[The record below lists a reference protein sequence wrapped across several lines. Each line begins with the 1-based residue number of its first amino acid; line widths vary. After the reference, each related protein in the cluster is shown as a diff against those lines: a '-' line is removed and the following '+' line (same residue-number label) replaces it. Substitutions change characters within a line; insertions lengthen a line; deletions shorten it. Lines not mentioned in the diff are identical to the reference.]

1 MLTTP
6 EIRNVYEKIQKQLFY
21 MIPEKWDKVYLYASV
36 LDHYNNIQTGEM
48 FFYYYPKSVLK
59 KNPVNVYEVPE
70 RFNIDEAAYL
80 KLAEKLYDEI
90 KTLRNILIQKGE
102 KPWTNITISIEDF
115 KFKVEYSYE
124 DLVNSKYTSY
134 DRHII
139 WRYKYLDIPLTSL
152 LKKDRKMVE
161 EYLSKEKYY
170 NKNIT
175 TYNEGIYKKPVS
187 NIMKYDKEETDN
199 KVEVKTTNELENK
212 QENNIENKIEEKQV
226 KDETTIKSQ
235 ILNFKSE

>member
-80 KLAEKLYDEI
+80 KLAEKLYEEI
-90 KTLRNILIQKGE
+90 KKLRNILIQKGE

-199 KVEVKTTNELENK
+199 IEVKENEKIENK
-212 QENNIENKIEEKQV
+212 PENKIEEKQV

>member
-36 LDHYNNIQTGEM
+36 LDHYNYIQTGEM

-80 KLAEKLYDEI
+80 KLAEKLYEEI
-90 KTLRNILIQKGE
+90 KKLRNILIQKGE

-199 KVEVKTTNELENK
+199 IEVKENEKIENK
-212 QENNIENKIEEKQV
+212 PENKIEEKQV